1 MKRNLTCITVTVLLG
16 LVVPAHATVT
26 GQWDFNTSNLVATV
40 GTDLAYRGDTE
51 SVTTFTTARI
61 GSSDAIVMKFPAA
74 TSTQGYTMT
83 HGMAPNGGGSGSY
96 VNQWTFLLDIMFT
109 SDTSGNYHAL
119 LQSNEGN
126 GNDADFWVNGTWGIG
141 FAGVYHGYLAP
152 DAWHRVAFVVD
163 ASSPTSANNSVRKF
177 IDGTL
182 VGVNT
187 GIGQDGTFGLDPTAL
202 LFTDNDDETTVGYVN
217 SIQINDVV
225 LSDSDIFALG
235 GPSAAGIPTNIPPLT
250 EVLVT
255 VTPTN
260 QDNVVGMTGN
270 HFTAVAVGSGTLS
283 YQWYRNNVAVPGQTT
298 SVLRLTN
305 VQSSATGSYTVVV
318 TNGLQSVTSSPPA
331 VLTVNPAPPVFVT
344 GQWDFNSSNL
354 TATVGHPLQYFD
366 TTVQTDT
373 SFGTTTSYGISDIAG
388 QPANVM
394 LCNPSTI
401 GAANWGGYIMAH
413 GMGPNGGGTNV
424 NQYTVILDLLYPDW
438 TSGSYRA
445 LWQTTPANT
454 NDADAFFN
462 GNNGLGISQ
471 QYDGELILNN
481 WHRVV
486 LAFDLTKREFG
497 KYIDGTNV
505 LTGPVGATPFGP
517 NDAHYL
523 SASAVADDG
532 GGVDMR
538 WSLGPTALLL
548 ADGGDDGEV
557 QPVYV
562 SSVQVRSGR
571 MTDPAIAA
579 LGAPTANKIPGA
591 IQARLSGTSVV
602 VDWTGTVLESATNLV
617 TGSWSDVIGAAHP
630 HVISSPTGA
639 TFFRVKQ

>member
-26 GQWDFNTSNLVATV
+26 GQWDFNSSNLVATV

-96 VNQWTFLLDIMFT
+96 VNLWTFIMDIKFT

-119 LQSNEGN
+119 LQTNEGN
-126 GNDADFWVNGTWGIG
+126 SNDADLWVNGTWGIG
-141 FAGVYHGYLAP
+141 FGSYHGYLAP

-163 ASSPTSANNSVRKF
+163 ASSSTSANNSVRMF
-177 IDGTL
+177 IDGTF

-187 GIGQDGTFGLDPTAL
+187 GIGQDGTYGLDPTAL
-202 LFTDNDDETTVGYVN
+202 LFTDNNDETTVGYVN

-235 GPSAAGIPTNIPPLT
+235 GPSATGIPTNIPPLT

-283 YQWYRNNVAVPGQTT
+283 YQWYRNNAAVPGQTT

-305 VQSSATGSYTVVV
+305 LQFSAAGSYTVVV
-318 TNGLQSVTSSPPA
+318 TNGLQSATSSPPA

-344 GQWDFNSSNL
+344 GQWDFNQGDL
-354 TATVGHPLQYFD
+354 RATMGQALQYFD
-366 TTVQTDT
+366 TIAQADT

-388 QPANVM
+388 QSANVM

-401 GAANWGGYIMAH
+401 GVGAWGGYIMSH

-424 NQYTVILDLLYPDW
+424 DQYTVILDLLYPDI
-438 TSGSYRA
+438 TSGFFRA

-462 GNNGLGISQ
+462 GNNGLGISS
-471 QYDGELILNN
+471 QYDGELILGT

-505 LTGPVGATPFGP
+505 LTAPTGTSPYGP
-517 NDAHYL
+517 NDAQYL
-523 SASAVADDG
+523 SADPDPTVG

-538 WSLGPTALLL
+538 WSLGQTALLF
-548 ADGGDDGEV
+548 ADDDGEV

-571 MTDPAIAA
+571 MTDAGIAA
-579 LGAPTANKIPGA
+579 LGTPTAGKIPGA
-591 IQARLSGTSVV
+591 IKATRSGTSVV
-602 VDWTGTVLESATNLV
+602 IEWTGTVLESAPDVV
-617 TGSWSDVIGAAHP
+617 TGSWSQVLDAAHP
-630 HVISSPTGA
+630 HVITSPTGA